1 MQGACDTIQLLPSE
15 SCPHPGSTRTTFSL
29 TFGQVYILLF
39 MICDNVALQAQ
50 GAVSSHSRVLK
61 LTCFTMSGS
70 TQLFS
75 RAVDA
80 VKSQNREAPP
90 STRQERAKRL
100 RLAPESPLLPLV
112 QVRRTFVTIPE
123 QMRQPTMRSSSEPP
137 PATSAGGR
145 RGCVIVGARR

>member
-1 MQGACDTIQLLPSE
+1 
-15 SCPHPGSTRTTFSL
+15 
-29 TFGQVYILLF
+29 

-50 GAVSSHSRVLK
+50 GAVSSHSRNLK

-100 RLAPESPLLPLV
+100 RLAPESPVLPLV

-123 QMRQPTMRSSSEPP
+123 QMQQPTMRSSSEPP
-137 PATSAGGR
+137 PA
-145 RGCVIVGARR
+145 IVPEPQAPEAEEAALLSVQDAEGMAVQQEQQQLQAEEVKPQVEEAKSCSSS